1 MKFSIKEFFGKCAQI
16 RKKLQVLSHFLKKS
30 FIENFMFSIV
40 LEFRQMFMMNLFL
53 RLIDFVKALNTQFT
67 KNKVFHYGFHKSI
80 KEILKVKSIKE
91 ILKGKLSFLYSDASD
106 ISVIQPTIYTIFT

>member
-1 MKFSIKEFFGKCAQI
+1 
-16 RKKLQVLSHFLKKS
+16 
-30 FIENFMFSIV
+30 MFSIV